1 MSKTETRIGEIL
13 IKRKYITR
21 KQLDNAL
28 EKQED
33 SPIGETLI
41 EMGYVTESEI
51 SQALDHQSTLQTVRQ
66 ELSDAVRNP
75 IQHKLLWF
83 IVVFALI
90 GIVTIYSIV
99 TGSVDQNIGANTNTN
114 IAQDE
119 DINANTVKQKKLR
132 LRYIGHNSK
141 LKEMSD
147 TTLKIKNRASLF
159 KRNTNSQIKG
169 LESELVYSQQ
179 MMNEQDSV
187 NASEVSDLQ
196 DRFITFQSAQKI
208 KNRKLEN
215 KDSDYLDRL
224 NELEKKINE
233 LESRLPKE
241 DK

>member
-1 MSKTETRIGEIL
+1 MKYVLLIIFSALLSNESINSSFESNKTFSKNKFYKKENIYNKYDSLLKEINL
-13 IKRKYITR
+13 IKQSIYDI
-21 KQLDNAL
+21 Q
-28 EKQED
+28 D
-33 SPIGETLI
+33 S
-41 EMGYVTESEI
+41 
-51 SQALDHQSTLQTVRQ
+51 
-66 ELSDAVRNP
+66 
-75 IQHKLLWF
+75 
-83 IVVFALI
+83 
-90 GIVTIYSIV
+90 
-99 TGSVDQNIGANTNTN
+99 
-114 IAQDE
+114 
-119 DINANTVKQKKLR
+119 INANTVKQKKLR

>member
-13 IKRKYITR
+13 IKTKYITR

-28 EKQED
+28 EKQKD
-33 SPIGETLI
+33 NPIGETLV

-66 ELSDAVRNP
+66 ELSNAVRNP
-75 IQHKLLWF
+75 VQHKLLWF

-99 TGSVDQNIGANTNTN
+99 TGSVDENIGANTNAN
-114 IAQDE
+114 IAQAE

-141 LKEMSD
+141 LKEMED
-147 TTLKIKNRASLF
+147 TTLKIKNRAGLF
-159 KRNTNSQIKG
+159 KRNTNLQIKG

-179 MMNEQDSV
+179 MMNEQDSI

-208 KNRKLEN
+208 KNRRLAD
-215 KDSDYLDRL
+215 KDSDYLDRI

>member
-51 SQALDHQSTLQTVRQ
+51 SQALDHQSTLQTVRE

-75 IQHKLLWF
+75 VQHKLLWF

>member
-1 MSKTETRIGEIL
+1 MSKTETRLGEIL

-21 KQLDNAL
+21 NQLDNAL
-28 EKQED
+28 EKQAD

-41 EMGYVTESEI
+41 EMGYVTDNEI
-51 SQALDHQSTLQTVRQ
+51 SQALDHQSTLQTVRE

-75 IQHKLLWF
+75 VQHKLLWF

-99 TGSVDQNIGANTNTN
+99 TGSVDENIGANTNAN

-132 LRYIGHNSK
+132 LRYIGHNSR
-141 LKEMSD
+141 LKEMED

-179 MMNEQDSV
+179 MMNEQDSI

-196 DRFITFQSAQKI
+196 DRLITFQSAQKI
-208 KNRKLEN
+208 KNKKLEN

>member
-28 EKQED
+28 EKQKD
-33 SPIGETLI
+33 APIGETLI
-41 EMGYVTESEI
+41 DMGYVTEAEI

-66 ELSDAVRNP
+66 ELSNAVRNP
-75 IQHKLLWF
+75 VQHKLLWF

-90 GIVTIYSIV
+90 GIITIYSIV
-99 TGSVDQNIGANTNTN
+99 TGTVDENIGANTNTN
-114 IAQDE
+114 IAQNE

-132 LRYIGHNSK
+132 LRYIGHNSR
-141 LKEMSD
+141 LKEMED
-147 TTLKIKNRASLF
+147 TTLKIKNRANLF
-159 KRNTNSQIKG
+159 KKNTNSQIKG
-169 LESELVYSQQ
+169 IESDLVYSQQ
-179 MMNEQDSV
+179 MMNEQDSI
-187 NASEVSDLQ
+187 NSSEIGDLE
-196 DRFITFQSAQKI
+196 DIFFSFQSVQKL
-208 KNRKLEN
+208 KNKNLDG
-215 KDSDYLDRL
+215 KDEDFLTRL

>member
-132 LRYIGHNSK
+132 LRYIGHNSR
-141 LKEMSD
+141 LKEMED
-147 TTLKIKNRASLF
+147 TTLRIKNRASLF

>member
-28 EKQED
+28 EKQKD
-33 SPIGETLI
+33 APIGETLI
-41 EMGYVTESEI
+41 DMGYVTEAEI

-66 ELSDAVRNP
+66 ELSNAVRNP
-75 IQHKLLWF
+75 VQHKLLWF

-90 GIVTIYSIV
+90 GIITIYSIV
-99 TGSVDQNIGANTNTN
+99 TGSVDENIGANTNTN
-114 IAQDE
+114 IAQNE

-141 LKEMSD
+141 LKEMKD

-159 KRNTNSQIKG
+159 KKNTNSQIKG
-169 LESELVYSQQ
+169 LESDLVYSQQ
-179 MMNEQDSV
+179 MMNEQDSI
-187 NASEVSDLQ
+187 NSSEIGDLE
-196 DRFITFQSAQKI
+196 DIFFSFQSVQKL
-208 KNRKLEN
+208 KNKSLDG
-215 KDSDYLDRL
+215 KDDDFLTRL

>member
-28 EKQED
+28 EKQKD
-33 SPIGETLI
+33 SPIGETLV
-41 EMGYVTESEI
+41 EMGYVTETEI
-51 SQALDHQSTLQTVRQ
+51 SQALDHQSTLQTVRE

-90 GIVTIYSIV
+90 GIITIYNIV
-99 TGSVDQNIGANTNTN
+99 TGSVDENIGANTNTN

-132 LRYIGHNSK
+132 LRYIGHNSR
-141 LKEMSD
+141 LKEMED

-169 LESELVYSQQ
+169 LESELSYSQQ
-179 MMNEQDSV
+179 MMNEQDSI

>member
-21 KQLDNAL
+21 KQLEQAL

-33 SPIGETLI
+33 APLGETLI
-41 EMGYVTESEI
+41 KMGYVTDVDLSA
-51 SQALDHQSTLQTVRQ
+51 ALTQQSAIQTVRE

-75 IQHKLLWF
+75 VQHKLLWF

-90 GIVTIYSIV
+90 GIATIYNIV
-99 TGSVDQNIGANTNTN
+99 TGTVDQNIGENTTTN

-132 LRYIGHNSK
+132 LRYIGHNSR
-141 LKEMSD
+141 LKEMED
-147 TTLKIKNRASLF
+147 TTVKIKNRATLF
-159 KRNTNSQIKG
+159 KKNANSQMRN
-169 LESELVYSQQ
+169 LESDLLYSQQ
-179 MMNEQDSV
+179 IMNEQDSV
-187 NASEVSDLQ
+187 NASELGDLQ

-208 KNRKLEN
+208 KNNRLEN
-215 KDSDYLDRL
+215 KDADYLERL
-224 NELEKKINE
+224 NELEKKLKD

>member
-41 EMGYVTESEI
+41 GMGYVTESEI

>member
-28 EKQED
+28 ENQKD

-41 EMGYVTESEI
+41 RMGYVTENEI
-51 SQALDHQSTLQTVRQ
+51 SQALDHQSTLQTVRE

-75 IQHKLLWF
+75 VQHKLLWF

-99 TGSVDQNIGANTNTN
+99 TGTVDQNIGANTNTN
-114 IAQDE
+114 LAQDE

-132 LRYIGHNSK
+132 LRYIGHNSR
-141 LKEMSD
+141 LKEMED
-147 TTLKIKNRASLF
+147 TTLRIKNRASLF

>member
-1 MSKTETRIGEIL
+1 MSKTETRLGEIL

-28 EKQED
+28 EKQKD

-41 EMGYVTESEI
+41 EMGYVTETEI
-51 SQALDHQSTLQTVRQ
+51 SQALDHQSTLQTVRE

-75 IQHKLLWF
+75 VQHKLLWF

-99 TGSVDQNIGANTNTN
+99 TGSVDQNIGANTNMN

-132 LRYIGHNSK
+132 LRYIGHNSR
-141 LKEMSD
+141 LKEMED

-159 KRNTNSQIKG
+159 KRNTNSQING

-179 MMNEQDSV
+179 MMNEQDSI
-187 NASEVSDLQ
+187 NASEVGDLQ

>member
-28 EKQED
+28 ENQKD

-51 SQALDHQSTLQTVRQ
+51 SQALDHQSTLQTVRE

-99 TGSVDQNIGANTNTN
+99 TGSVDQNIGANTNAN

-132 LRYIGHNSK
+132 LRYIGHNSR
-141 LKEMSD
+141 LKEMED
-147 TTLKIKNRASLF
+147 TTLRIKNRASLF

-208 KNRKLEN
+208 KNKKLEN

>member
-132 LRYIGHNSK
+132 LRYIGHNSR
-141 LKEMSD
+141 LKEMG
-147 TTLKIKNRASLF
+147 KYKY
-159 KRNTNSQIKG
+159 K
-169 LESELVYSQQ
+169 YS
-179 MMNEQDSV
+179 
-187 NASEVSDLQ
+187 
-196 DRFITFQSAQKI
+196 
-208 KNRKLEN
+208 
-215 KDSDYLDRL
+215 
-224 NELEKKINE
+224 
-233 LESRLPKE
+233 SR
-241 DK
+241 

>member
-28 EKQED
+28 EKQKD
-33 SPIGETLI
+33 SPIGETLV
-41 EMGYVTESEI
+41 EMGYVTETEI
-51 SQALDHQSTLQTVRQ
+51 SQALDHQSTLQTVRE

-90 GIVTIYSIV
+90 GIITIYNIV
-99 TGSVDQNIGANTNTN
+99 TGSVDENIGANTNTN

-132 LRYIGHNSK
+132 LRYIGHNSR
-141 LKEMSD
+141 LKEMED

-179 MMNEQDSV
+179 MMNEQDSI
-187 NASEVSDLQ
+187 NASEVGDLQ

-215 KDSDYLDRL
+215 KDSDYLNRL

>member
-28 EKQED
+28 ENQKD

-41 EMGYVTESEI
+41 RMGYVTENEI
-51 SQALDHQSTLQTVRQ
+51 SQALDHQSTLQTVRE

-75 IQHKLLWF
+75 VQHKLLWF

-99 TGSVDQNIGANTNTN
+99 TGTVDQNIGANTNTN
-114 IAQDE
+114 LAQDE

-132 LRYIGHNSK
+132 LRYIGHSSK
-141 LKEMSD
+141 LKEISD

-187 NASEVSDLQ
+187 NASEVGDLQ

-208 KNRKLEN
+208 KNKKLEN

>member
-28 EKQED
+28 EKQKD
-33 SPIGETLI
+33 NPIGETLI
-41 EMGYVTESEI
+41 EMGYVTEAEI
-51 SQALDHQSTLQTVRQ
+51 SQALDHQSTLQTVRE

-75 IQHKLLWF
+75 VQHKLLWF

-99 TGSVDQNIGANTNTN
+99 TGSVDENIGANTNAN
-114 IAQDE
+114 IVQDE

-141 LKEMSD
+141 LKEMED
-147 TTLKIKNRASLF
+147 TTLKIKNRAGLF
-159 KRNTNSQIKG
+159 KRNTNLQIKG

-179 MMNEQDSV
+179 MMNEQDSI
-187 NASEVSDLQ
+187 NASEVGDLQ

-208 KNRKLEN
+208 KNRRFAD
-215 KDSDYLDRL
+215 KDSDYLDRI
-224 NELEKKINE
+224 NELEKKINQ